1 VYNTIVKACRLAVE
15 GVNGPVVIDI
25 PEDLQAQVVS
35 VADRRLCQVTP
46 PPPAAAILAA
56 SSPSVSVPIQPLQ
69 ANAGMNGWG
78 PTGHRQ
84 GLRSHVSSPIRQSVM
99 KQVLHYIKEAQQ
111 PLLLLGGGVVGVD
124 EGLLN
129 ELVHVL
135 DMPVAYTFMG
145 KVRA

>member
-1 VYNTIVKACRLAVE
+1 
-15 GVNGPVVIDI
+15 
-25 PEDLQAQVVS
+25 
-35 VADRRLCQVTP
+35 
-46 PPPAAAILAA
+46 
-56 SSPSVSVPIQPLQ
+56 
-69 ANAGMNGWG
+69 
-78 PTGHRQ
+78 
-84 GLRSHVSSPIRQSVM
+84 M

-145 KVRA
+145 KVRMSRKGRGISNRVELARQLGCCTC